1 MTKINYQNQ
10 EYNIP
15 IVFEDNH
22 LIVVEKPVGLLSQED
37 QSGDPDLLN
46 IIKEYLR
53 VKYNKPGAAWLGLVH
68 RLDRPVGGLMAFAK
82 TSKAASRLSAQIRE
96 HQFVRKYA
104 AVIHGQPEP
113 QNAVWSDYISRDK
126 VHGKYIVT
134 NQPGKSHLNK
144 YQKCEL
150 SYQVQKYLPQTDL
163 SLVEVDLKTGR
174 SHQIR
179 AQMKAHNHPLVGDRL
194 YGKITDLDRS
204 TDGPALYAAFLQFKH
219 PTKDEICI
227 FKSQSQQKPF
237 DLFR

>member
-1 MTKINYQNQ
+1 MTKIIYLNQ

-15 IVFEDNH
+15 VVYEDNH
-22 LIVVEKPVGLLSQED
+22 LIIVEKPVGLLSQED

-96 HQFVRKYA
+96 RQFVRKYA
-104 AVIHGQPEP
+104 AVIHGQPDP
-113 QNAVWSDYISRDK
+113 KNAVWSDYISLDR
-126 VHGKYIVT
+126 VRGKYIVT
-134 NQPGKSHLNK
+134 NQPSKSYRKK

-150 SYQVQKYLPQTDL
+150 SYQLQKHLPKIDI
-163 SLVEVDLKTGR
+163 SLVEIDLKTGR

-179 AQMKAHNHPLVGDRL
+179 SQMRAHNHPLVGDRL
-194 YGKITDLDRS
+194 YGKITDLDRNA
-204 TDGPALYAAFLQFKH
+204 DGPALYAIFLQFKH

-227 FKSQSQQKPF
+227 FKSQPKHNPF
-237 DLFR
+237 DLFY